1 MTEPTHRLRTTL
13 CATVL
18 TGLVLGLGQGSALA
32 QVRSDGYSGDYI
44 AAVVNS
50 DLVTAG
56 EIEQRIERAQI
67 AAQRAG
73 QRLPPP
79 QVLRQQVLDSLIEER
94 VLITTARQSGARV
107 DETELDRAA
116 QAVAAQNQWTLDQL
130 RERLRQEGIEY
141 SRFRANLRDQMLV
154 ERVRE
159 REVGQ
164 RTQVSELEIDDY
176 LASQNA
182 SGAKTAEVNIAQIL
196 VRVPEG
202 ADEQTV
208 AQRQAQADAALARV
222 QGGEAFAAVAA
233 EVSDDPSKAQGGELG
248 LRPPSR
254 LPDAF
259 VAQVS
264 GLEPGQVSP
273 TLLRTGAGWHVLKLV
288 DRQETSG
295 FKVTQTQARHILL
308 RPSAQLSTEAAA
320 RRLIDYRSQ
329 IVSGAATFE
338 AMAKQYSEDGSAAQG
353 GDLGWVS
360 PGTLVPEFEEAMN
373 RLSLGGISQPVQSRF
388 GVHLIKVEN
397 RREST
402 VDAKQVR
409 AQARNV
415 LRERKFEAAYNEWL
429 KELRAQAYVEMR
441 EPPQ

>member
-1 MTEPTHRLRTTL
+1 MSELIPALRT
-13 CATVL
+13 A
-18 TGLVLGLGQGSALA
+18 LVVAALSICLAHGSAAA
-32 QVRSDGYSGDYI
+32 QVQIRGDSFSGDYI
-44 AAVVNS
+44 AAVVNN

-56 EIEQRIERAQI
+56 EIDQRVERAQL

-94 VLITTARQSGARV
+94 VLITTARQSGAKV
-107 DETELDRAA
+107 EDSELDRAA
-116 QAVAAQNQWTLDQL
+116 QAVAAQNKWTLEQL
-130 RERLRQEGIEY
+130 RERLRQEGIDY

-164 RTQVSELEIDDY
+164 RTQVSELEVDDY

-182 SGAKTAEVNIAQIL
+182 SRAKTAELNIAQIL
-196 VRVPEG
+196 ISVPEG
-202 ADEQTV
+202 ADAQTA
-208 AQRQAQADAALARV
+208 AQRKARADAALERALA
-222 QGGEAFAAVAA
+222 GENFAALAS
-233 EVSDDPSKAQGGELG
+233 ELSDDANKAQGGELG
-248 LRPPSR
+248 LRVPSR

-259 VAQVS
+259 VAEVDP
-264 GLEPGQVSP
+264 LAVGQVAP
-273 TLLRTGAGWHVLKLV
+273 KLLRTGAGWHVLKLI
-288 DRQETSG
+288 DRQETTG
-295 FKVTQTQARHILL
+295 FKVTQTQVRHILL

-320 RRLIDYRSQ
+320 RRMVDYRSQ
-329 IVSGAATFE
+329 IVSGASTFE
-338 AMAKQYSEDGSAAQG
+338 AMAKQYSEDGSAPQG

-360 PGTLVPEFEEAMN
+360 PGNLVPEFEQAMN
-373 RLSLGGISQPVQSRF
+373 ALSIGGISQPVVSRF
-388 GVHLIKVEN
+388 GVHLIKVED

-415 LRERKFEAAYNEWL
+415 LRERKFEEAYNEWL

>member
-1 MTEPTHRLRTTL
+1 MSELIPVLRAVL
-13 CATVL
+13 CAAAVSVCV
-18 TGLVLGLGQGSALA
+18 GHGPAAA
-32 QVRSDGYSGDYI
+32 QVQARTDAFSGDYI

-56 EIEQRIERAQI
+56 EIEQRLERAQL

-107 DETELDRAA
+107 EDSELDRAA
-116 QAVAAQNQWTLDQL
+116 QAVAAQNKWTLEQL
-130 RERLRQEGIEY
+130 RERLQLEGIDY
-141 SRFRANLRDQMLV
+141 TRFRANLRDQMLV

-176 LASQNA
+176 LAAQNA
-182 SGAKTAEVNIAQIL
+182 SKANTAELNIAQIL
-196 VRVPEG
+196 ISVPEG
-202 ADEQTV
+202 ADVQTA
-208 AQRQAQADAALARV
+208 AQRKARADEALARALAGEDFAALAR
-222 QGGEAFAAVAA
+222 EL
-233 EVSDDPSKAQGGELG
+233 SDDPGKAQGGELG
-248 LRPPSR
+248 LRVASR

-259 VAQVS
+259 VAEVG
-264 GLEPGQVSP
+264 GLDVGRVAPK
-273 TLLRTGAGWHVLKLV
+273 LLRTGAGWHVLKLV
-288 DRQETSG
+288 NRQETTG
-295 FKVTQTQARHILL
+295 FKVTQTQVRHILL

-320 RRLIDYRSQ
+320 QRMIDYRSQ
-329 IVSGAATFE
+329 IVSGATTFE

-353 GDLGWVS
+353 GELGWVS
-360 PGTLVPEFEEAMN
+360 PGNLVPEFEEAMN
-373 RLSLGGISQPVQSRF
+373 QLSIDGISQPVVSRF
-388 GVHLIKVEN
+388 GVHLIKVEG
-397 RREST
+397 RRENT

-415 LRERKFEAAYNEWL
+415 LRERKFEEAYNEWV